1 MKFKLT
7 LFYISN
13 FFKEFIGT
21 HAVQMIEI
29 SKSNERFIEWLSIET
44 SILGWQSGES
54 FGEIEETYLIVI

>member
-13 FFKEFIGT
+13 FFKELNGT
-21 HAVQMIEI
+21 YAVQMIEI
-29 SKSNERFIEWLSIET
+29 SKSNERLIEWLSIET

-54 FGEIEETYLIVI
+54 FREIEETYLIVI